1 MPEPQLQIDNLHV
14 RVPGDDRGAGER
26 LAADLRDS
34 LAAVPIAR
42 SRHFG
47 AVRLSVRVP
56 HDAGEAE
63 TLRAVRRALIEAL
76 HQE

>member
-1 MPEPQLQIDNLHV
+1 MSEPQLHIGNLSV

-26 LAADLRDS
+26 LAAGLRES
-34 LAAVPIAR
+34 LQSVPIAR
-42 SRHFG
+42 SRELG
-47 AVRLSVRVP
+47 ALRLNVTVP

-63 TLRAVRRALIEAL
+63 TLRAVQRALIQAL